1 MTGLEV
7 DDDLL
12 LSGLQHFAYCRRQ
25 WALIHI
31 EQLWAENGRTADGH
45 FFHQRT
51 HDETLTELRGSL
63 LITRGIRVRSDR
75 LGITGACDVV
85 EFRAAPDGVPLAG
98 REGLWRPYPVEYKRG
113 APKEHDADEL
123 QLCCQ
128 AMCLEEMLA
137 CPIPEGSL
145 YYGETRRR
153 VAVEFSPELRRRV
166 EDMLSEMR
174 QYAARGYTPEVRP
187 HKGCRACSL
196 QELCLPKLNRLAPVS
211 TYLDAHLRE
220 DKL

>member
-1 MTGLEV
+1 MNPVEG
-7 DDDLL
+7 DDLL

-25 WALIHI
+25 WALIHV

-45 FFHQRT
+45 FFQQRT

-75 LGITGACDVV
+75 L
-85 EFRAAPDGVPLAG
+85 
-98 REGLWRPYPVEYKRG
+98 GLWRPYPVEYKRG

-153 VAVEFSPELRRRV
+153 VEVEFSPELRRRV
-166 EDMLSEMR
+166 EDMLTEMR
-174 QYAARGYTPEVRP
+174 QYVGRGHTPEVRP

-196 QELCLPKLNRLAPVS
+196 QELCLPKLNKLVPVS
-211 TYLDAHLRE
+211 HYLDAHLGE
-220 DKL
+220 DKP